1 MGPESMP
8 LPPDVVWGPLVF
20 EARRFV
26 ELRKKSFS
34 DQFWS
39 SESFGMGI
47 FYTLNVF
54 LMQFYLGAQPPCLL
68 RSCYCFRDFK
78 NGTGASIPCRYHAV
92 TARGQRRQQPLRH

>member
-1 MGPESMP
+1 MP

-54 LMQFYLGAQPPCLL
+54 LMQFYLGALPLWIVGVAPILGALRVDLPLQVPCGYSL
-68 RSCYCFRDFK
+68 RPR
-78 NGTGASIPCRYHAV
+78 A
-92 TARGQRRQQPLRH
+92 TATTPSSTLAISS